1 MISNP
6 YARIII
12 QYVVYKYISCI
23 YCQLGDDIS
32 PCITYHLF
40 FWEPGNSI
48 DIKFG
53 PTAPGTVGGTWPKST
68 WPRWATRSLGTTTS
82 SLNTGKDINPR
93 GRVVT
98 MRFCRCGLW
107 MKHVFKQV
115 FLKGNMLSYECF
127 GADMLIVFY
136 LLMAAILIPVERPLS
151 SSCHFESEMFEKHLM
166 EGNGLKLKV
175 FQDADDTGASSKC
188 VKFVPFHPAKPY
200 QKAEMF
206 TYLEDAGIYIYM
218 YILYTHS
225 CMCSQHVQYTIFL
238 TSAIL
243 GSSMS
248 MHTPIHVG
256 LHCVC
261 HVFLYWH
268 GWSGVSA
275 CVLQRV
281 YTQYILYHRRSIIY
295 MYISVFFL
303 VHFGGLLTHLRIWYW
318 KWFLLMKSL
327 WNSSEVGTYEILL
340 VQRQSE
346 NSAKFESGRFWGRAI
361 YNMCIYIYIYAL
373 WHTQLWE
380 SLPKNVPPNNGDT
393 SPQLVNWELWARW
406 VQQIQD
412 LGFTPATKNTR

>member
-1 MISNP
+1 MI
-6 YARIII
+6 YHH
-12 QYVVYKYISCI
+12 V
-23 YCQLGDDIS
+23 S
-32 PCITYHLF
+32 PTTF
-40 FWEPGNSI
+40 FFGEPGNSI

-151 SSCHFESEMFEKHLM
+151 SSCHFESDMFEKHLM

-206 TYLEDAGIYIYM
+206 TYLEDAGIYIY
-218 YILYTHS
+218 
-225 CMCSQHVQYTIFL
+225 
-238 TSAIL
+238 
-243 GSSMS
+243 
-248 MHTPIHVG
+248 
-256 LHCVC
+256 
-261 HVFLYWH
+261 
-268 GWSGVSA
+268 
-275 CVLQRV
+275 
-281 YTQYILYHRRSIIY
+281 
-295 MYISVFFL
+295 
-303 VHFGGLLTHLRIWYW
+303 
-318 KWFLLMKSL
+318 
-327 WNSSEVGTYEILL
+327 
-340 VQRQSE
+340 
-346 NSAKFESGRFWGRAI
+346 
-361 YNMCIYIYIYAL
+361 IYIYTYCIHIAVCVHNMY
-373 WHTQLWE
+373 
-380 SLPKNVPPNNGDT
+380 S
-393 SPQLVNWELWARW
+393 
-406 VQQIQD
+406 
-412 LGFTPATKNTR
+412 TRY